1 MAAPLPD
8 LLKKEEIEMNINTV
22 AAAAPVQSAAP
33 VARSGSFET
42 AAAAPAAVKPDPVK
56 PDQVKDAVQQIE
68 KFTQNIAQNLKF
80 SVDEDTG
87 KTVVKIVDTQTQEVI
102 RQIPSE
108 EAISIARTLDKVQG
122 LLLNGKA

>member
-1 MAAPLPD
+1 
-8 LLKKEEIEMNINTV
+8 MNINAL
-22 AAAAPVQSAAP
+22 AAQGPIQSAAP
-33 VARSGSFET
+33 VARSGSIET
-42 AAAAPAAVKPDPVK
+42 VAASTAPVK
-56 PDQVKDAVQQIE
+56 TDRSKPEQVQDAAQQIE
-68 KFTQNIAQNLKF
+68 QFTQNIAQNLKF

-87 KTVVKIVDTQTQEVI
+87 KTVVKIVDSQTQEVI

>member
-1 MAAPLPD
+1 
-8 LLKKEEIEMNINTV
+8 MNINAVAAQAAVQPAAPVPRSSNVETV
-22 AAAAPVQSAAP
+22 AAHPV
-33 VARSGSFET
+33 
-42 AAAAPAAVKPDPVK
+42 PVK
-56 PDQVKDAVQQIE
+56 ADHAKPEEVQDAAQKIE
-68 KFTQNIAQNLKF
+68 QFTQNIAQNLKF

-108 EAISIARTLDKVQG
+108 EAISIARTLDKIQG

>member
-1 MAAPLPD
+1 
-8 LLKKEEIEMNINTV
+8 MNINAV
-22 AAAAPVQSAAP
+22 AAQGPVQSAAP
-33 VARSGSFET
+33 VARSGSIET
-42 AAAAPAAVKPDPVK
+42 VAAPTAPVK
-56 PDQVKDAVQQIE
+56 PDRSKPEQVKDAAQQIE
-68 KFTQNIAQNLKF
+68 QFTQNIAQNLKF

-87 KTVVKIVDTQTQEVI
+87 KTVVKIVDSQTQEII

>member
-1 MAAPLPD
+1 
-8 LLKKEEIEMNINTV
+8 MNINAV
-22 AAAAPVQSAAP
+22 AAQAPAPVQSSAP
-33 VARSGSFET
+33 VARSGSIET
-42 AAAAPAAVKPDPVK
+42 VAASTAPVK
-56 PDQVKDAVQQIE
+56 TDRNKPEQVKDAAQQIE
-68 KFTQNIAQNLKF
+68 QFTQNIAQNLKF

-87 KTVVKIVDTQTQEVI
+87 KTVVKIVDSQTQEVI